1 MQLLTNISKYLILA
15 LLTCS
20 FLIVWRDGSIPE
32 IGRYS
37 ATEEVS
43 SKPIESVWDSLS
55 RELNLDHK
63 AQSVQVKAEIRK
75 LLADQDKFYQILDQ
89 AGPYI
94 YYIYKQVQARG
105 LPAELALIPVIESE
119 FNPYDRSKK
128 GATGLWQLMPGT
140 ASELGVKV
148 KNGYDGRR
156 NVIASTKAA
165 LAYFND
171 LGNMFNGDWYL
182 ALAAYNSGQGRVMS
196 EVRKAGSNN
205 FWNLNRLPKETRY
218 YVPKLLAVAA
228 IMKNPEKYG
237 IELPTVDNK
246 PYFTEIQVKK
256 VPNLEKVAKS
266 SGMSVKT
273 LTWLNPDYKKGPVP
287 KKNNTYSFLVPVDK
301 VPAVKVELSD
311 SVVKIASPIP
321 ASTKTSIKS

>member
-1 MQLLTNISKYLILA
+1 MQLLSSISKYLILA

-20 FLIVWRDGSIPE
+20 FLIVWRDGGIPE
-32 IGRYS
+32 LGDYYGTQES
-37 ATEEVS
+37 VS
-43 SKPIESVWDSLS
+43 VKPVESVWDSLS

-75 LLADQDKFYQILDQ
+75 LLADQDKFYQILDA

-105 LPAELALIPVIESE
+105 LPAELALIPIIESE
-119 FNPYDRSKK
+119 FNPYDRSKA

-182 ALAAYNSGQGRVMS
+182 ALAAYNSGQGRVKS
-196 EVRKAGSNN
+196 EVKHTGTSN
-205 FWNLNRLPKETRY
+205 FWNLRRLPKETKF

-228 IMKNPEKYG
+228 ILKNPEKYG
-237 IELPTVDNK
+237 IELPAVDNK
-246 PYFTEIQVKK
+246 PYFTELKVKK
-256 VPNLEKVAKS
+256 EVNLEKVAKS
-266 SGMSVKT
+266 SGMNVKT
-273 LTWLNPDYKKGPVP
+273 LTLLNPDYKKGSVP
-287 KKNNTYSFLVPVDK
+287 KKNNAYSLLVPVDK
-301 VPAVKVELSD
+301 LPAVKAQLSE
-311 SVVKIASPIP
+311 SVANK
-321 ASTKTSIKS
+321 